1 MPDDLSST
9 PKNEPIAGSAESS
22 PRVIE
27 THIPQRM
34 DRLPWSRFH
43 WLVIMSLGITW
54 ILDGLEVTL
63 VGAISGVLG
72 NRHTLALTPAQIG
85 LLASWYILGA
95 VLGSLVFGWATDRF
109 GRRKL
114 FFVTLV
120 VYLCGVLC
128 SAISW
133 NLWSFCLFRFL
144 TGAGIG
150 GEYSA
155 INSAIDEL
163 IPARLR
169 GRVDLIVNGSYW
181 LGAAAGSLSTLYILD
196 THHFGVNVGWRLGFA
211 IGGVI
216 GLVVLYLRRF
226 VPESPRWLLTH
237 GHPEE
242 AERITAEI
250 EGRVK
255 ESHGSALPQPEG
267 EPLKIRAQ
275 TKYGFGLIAKAMFLQ
290 YRARA
295 LLGLA
300 LMISQAF
307 FYNAVFFT
315 YALVLTKFY
324 NVAGEKTGLYL
335 LPFALGNF
343 LGPLV
348 LGHFFDTIGRRKMI
362 SATYSISAIL
372 LAVTALLFTRG
383 SISAVQQTILWTI
396 IFFFASP
403 AASSAYLTVSEIF
416 PLETRGLAIAF
427 FFAVGTGIGGVAAP
441 WLFGHLI
448 ASGSKVHLLY
458 GYLAGSALM
467 LIAAAIEAT
476 CGVKAEQ
483 QSLENLAE
491 PLSAH
496 S

>member
-1 MPDDLSST
+1 LGP
-9 PKNEPIAGSAESS
+9 SAEFSAV
-22 PRVIE
+22 PA
-27 THIPQRM
+27 H
-34 DRLPWSRFH
+34 F
-43 WLVIMSLGITW
+43 
-54 ILDGLEVTL
+54 
-63 VGAISGVLG
+63 
-72 NRHTLALTPAQIG
+72 ALTPGEIG

-95 VLGSLVFGWATDRF
+95 VLGALVFGWATDRF

-114 FFVTLV
+114 FFVTLS
-120 VYLCGVLC
+120 VYLCGVIL
-128 SAISW
+128 SAFSW
-133 NLWSFCLFRFL
+133 NLWSFCCFRFL

-181 LGAAAGSLSTLYILD
+181 LGAAAGSLSTIVILNPRLLP
-196 THHFGVNVGWRLGFA
+196 VNIGWRLGFA
-211 IGGVI
+211 AGGI
-216 GLVVLYLRRF
+216 MGLLVLLLRRS

-237 GHPEE
+237 GHTVE

-250 EGRVK
+250 EAGVK
-255 ESHGSALPQPEG
+255 EATGLELPAPVGTALQMREQKSHS
-267 EPLKIRAQ
+267 
-275 TKYGFGLIAKAMFLQ
+275 FGMIAVTIFKR

-300 LMISQAF
+300 LMVSQAF

-324 NVAGEKTGLYL
+324 GVPGEKTGLYL

-343 LGPLV
+343 LGPIA

-362 SATYSISAIL
+362 CGTYTISALLLAFTAILFRHGAISAT
-372 LAVTALLFTRG
+372 
-383 SISAVQQTILWTI
+383 QQTFLWTV

-441 WLFGHLI
+441 WLFGTLI
-448 ASGSKVHLLY
+448 GTGSRVNLLY
-458 GYLAGSALM
+458 GYLVAAALM
-467 LIAAAIEAT
+467 LAAAAFEALH
-476 CGVKAEQ
+476 GVQAEQ
-483 QSLENLAE
+483 QSLENLAI
-491 PLSAH
+491 PLSAN
-496 S
+496 